1 MKTGKPALWGKWQPS
16 EQAAK
21 AISRLQLSDS
31 IATKAFA
38 DGMAALFQEKYA
50 RAIKHFNAAI
60 ELGTGLN
67 TKTYFYRGI
76 SFYKTRQFS
85 KAEED
90 FKTVLDLDPHTAD
103 AYGFLY
109 LIYTHRTVRKALAA
123 GWAKSNYE
131 QLCGKGSLDVF
142 PQEVTPPPS
151 RPAPA

>member
-1 MKTGKPALWGKWQPS
+1 MKTGKPAHWGKWQPNA
-16 EQAAK
+16 EAAK
-21 AISRLQLSDS
+21 AISGLQLSEN

-67 TKTYFYRGI
+67 TKTYLYRGI
-76 SFYKTRQFS
+76 SFYKTRQFQ

-131 QLCGKGSLDVF
+131 ELCGKGSLDS
-142 PQEVTPPPS
+142 E
-151 RPAPA
+151 